1 MEVRAMKLKKYIG
14 AILGVCMLTLFA
26 GCYEPLDITDSEMD
40 MVAEYAAGVLV
51 KHGTK
56 ATDTLLDREEQEEAF
71 AEMATPTP
79 RPTLAPSQEDKEP
92 VEDDTQ
98 GDASGEKP
106 TATPRPTATPVPDNT
121 ELTMR
126 DLTALLDKKDF
137 YFEYVDYE
145 STVLYQG
152 ADDLFAAASEGKQ
165 LIVLKFKVTNRSDS
179 AATLVLNKGASK
191 EFIYTLR
198 IDGKTIRPS
207 LTLLDEDFYT
217 SYDVTYQ
224 PGETKTCVLVF
235 ECSSEVSPEAMTL
248 TVLRD
253 VEGNED
259 SVLVK
264 VK

>member
-1 MEVRAMKLKKYIG
+1 MKLKKYIG

-40 MVAEYAAGVLV
+40 MVAEYAADVLV

-79 RPTLAPSQEDKEP
+79 RPTLAPSIENKEP
-92 VEDDTQ
+92 SGEDSQ
-98 GDASGEKP
+98 GDSSGEKP
-106 TATPRPTATPVPDNT
+106 TSTPRPTATAVPDNT
-121 ELTMR
+121 ELTMQ
-126 DLTALLDKKDF
+126 DLTELLDKKEF
-137 YFEYVDYE
+137 YFEYVEYE
-145 STVLYQG
+145 TTVLYQG
-152 ADDLFAAASEGKQ
+152 AGELFAAAGEGKQ
-165 LIVLKFKVTNRSDS
+165 LIVLKFKVTNRSDEE
-179 AATLVLNKGASK
+179 ATLVLNKGASK

-198 IDGKTIRPS
+198 VDGKTIRPS
-207 LTLLDEDFYT
+207 LTLLEEDFYT
-217 SYDVTYQ
+217 SYEAAYR
-224 PGETKTCVLVF
+224 PGETKECVLVF
-235 ECSSEVSPEAMTL
+235 ECDSELSPKAMTL

-253 VEGNED
+253 VEGSED